1 MRQPTLLRY
10 RHFHMSAKARG
21 RYSEVVRETARNGA
35 AIGAMALL
43 VGVYYVSDSLPLMLP
58 ALAGWGLLAFLKPS
72 AGLAVV
78 AFSIPFFWHP
88 KVIGQQ
94 HFVITETLLL
104 LSFAAFAARKLASFL
119 LPRLAV
125 VGAVRGPP
133 LHISPDEGLRRTR
146 LEQEAVSRQAVIS
159 GHSQSL
165 THERSEGSRPLTTAP
180 LTSRPIVQQFKG
192 WNRHDAF
199 APPAVALLLVG
210 TFSLLTLAGPAFA
223 ADSARAYRWTIVE
236 PVLFY
241 FLITD
246 VIATRRGMW
255 RIADFF
261 LAAAVVAALVGLA
274 QFALS
279 ADVLDVQGVSRISG
293 LYFHPNNF
301 ALYLGRV
308 LPFALCVGLFLPPG
322 RRKALYL
329 VASVPIALAALLTY
343 SRGAYIAV
351 TLAIMVAVAVGLL
364 WKPGRTDRGPNRW
377 IPVASS
383 ASVALGLALIITA
396 ALLPLLPE
404 RIGHVGSGLIR
415 VRVWESALRML
426 GDHPVF
432 GVGPDQ
438 FLNQFRSRYVTEE
451 QIEKQEDWFSHPHNL
466 FLDYWLSLG
475 VIGLLICLWLL
486 WRYFREAILMAQ
498 SMALGRGGDVV
509 SRAIALGLLAGM
521 LDFLLHGLVD
531 NSYFL
536 MDLAMIFWLSCGLLQ
551 LERTSLEC

>member
-1 MRQPTLLRY
+1 VRQPTLLRY
-10 RHFHMSAKARG
+10 RHFHTSTKARG
-21 RYSEVVRETARNGA
+21 RYSEAARETARNGA

-43 VGVYYVSDSLPLMLP
+43 VGVYYVSDSLPLMLL

-94 HFVITETLLL
+94 HFVIAETLLL
-104 LSFAAFAARKLASFL
+104 LSFAALAARKLASFL
-119 LPRLAV
+119 LPRLPV
-125 VGAVRGPP
+125 VGAVREPP
-133 LHISPDEGLRRTR
+133 LHIPPDEGLRRTR
-146 LEQEAVSRQAVIS
+146 LEQEAAPPPASE
-159 GHSQSL
+159 
-165 THERSEGSRPLTTAP
+165 ERVTILHAP

-192 WNRHDAF
+192 WNRQDAF

-210 TFSLLTLAGPAFA
+210 TFSLLKLADPAFV
-223 ADSARAYRWTIVE
+223 ADSARAHRWTIVE

-261 LAAAVVAALVGLA
+261 LAAAVLAALVGLA

-308 LPFALCVGLFLPPG
+308 LPFAVCVGLFLPPG

-329 VASVPIALAALLTY
+329 AASVPIALATLLTY

-351 TLAIMVAVAVGLL
+351 TLAIMVAIAVGLL
-364 WKPGRTDRGPNRW
+364 WKPGRAEGGPNRW

-383 ASVALGLALIITA
+383 VSVALGLALIITA

-475 VIGLLICLWLL
+475 VMGLLICLWLL

-509 SRAIALGLLAGM
+509 SRAIALGLLASM